1 MDTEEKEALI
11 SEKIRTQLGNNSH
24 VEDIIVKGDLLQL
37 HVTREFYERLATDRE
52 RGRKIMLALMQ
63 QMKSLTG
70 KEDVTACVY
79 CEKDKMIEA
88 KTKRWGG
95 DNVTYRYDL

>member
-1 MDTEEKEALI
+1 MNVEEQETQIAG
-11 SEKIRTQLGNNSH
+11 KIRAQLGDTTN
-24 VEDIIVKGDLLQL
+24 VEDVVVKGDLLQL
-37 HVTREFYERLATDRE
+37 HVTKDFYERLAVDRE

-63 QMKSLTG
+63 QMKTLSGL
-70 KEDVTACVY
+70 EEVMVCVY

-95 DNVTYRYDL
+95 DNVIYCYDL

>member
-1 MDTEEKEALI
+1 METEEQECQI
-11 SEKIRTQLGNNSH
+11 SENIRAQLGNHPH

-37 HVTREFYERLATDRE
+37 HVTKEFYERLAIDRE

-70 KEDVTACVY
+70 RDDVTACVY

-95 DNVTYRYDL
+95 DNVSYRYDL

>member
-1 MDTEEKEALI
+1 MNVEEKETQIA
-11 SEKIRTQLGNNSH
+11 EKIRAQLGDATN
-24 VEDIIVKGDLLQL
+24 VEDVVVKGDLLQL
-37 HVTREFYERLATDRE
+37 HVTKDFYERLAVDRE

-63 QMKSLTG
+63 HMKSLSG
-70 KEDVTACVY
+70 LEDVTACVY

-95 DNVTYRYDL
+95 DNVIYRYDL